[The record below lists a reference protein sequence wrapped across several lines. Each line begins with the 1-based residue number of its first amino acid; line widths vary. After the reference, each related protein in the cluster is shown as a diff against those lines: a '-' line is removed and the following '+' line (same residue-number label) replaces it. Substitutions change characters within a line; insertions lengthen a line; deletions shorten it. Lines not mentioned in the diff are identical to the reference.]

1 MSHVNTMSKRGKFYY
16 TNITELLRSELSSIH
31 KFETFKSLK
40 RKYVCNTDGAI

>member
-1 MSHVNTMSKRGKFYY
+1 MLTQCQNEVSFTIKNR
-16 TNITELLRSELSSIH
+16 TELLRSELSSIH